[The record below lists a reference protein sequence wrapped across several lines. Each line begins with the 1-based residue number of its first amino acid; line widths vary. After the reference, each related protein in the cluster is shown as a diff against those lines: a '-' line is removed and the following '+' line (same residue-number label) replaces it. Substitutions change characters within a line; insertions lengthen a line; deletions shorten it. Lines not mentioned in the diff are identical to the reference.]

1 VVESWKRFNYGLLS
15 FDARHIVSTNFTVE
29 LPWGKDLTGLKGG
42 LAKGWSLS
50 GIMHFQSGS
59 PFTATDTVAVGGASN
74 VGITVNRR
82 ANIVAGRPIGFSG
95 TCSNAH
101 AICWVNPA
109 AFSPESALGAGDAPP
124 SNIIG
129 PSYYQWDLSLRKLFQ
144 FGPEGMGLQFQA
156 DAFNAFN
163 QTNWSALNGFSV
175 NNVGSSSFGQITQ
188 SFPARILQFG
198 AKFIF

>member
-1 VVESWKRFNYGLLS
+1 
-15 FDARHIVSTNFTVE
+15 
-29 LPWGKDLTGLKGG
+29 
-42 LAKGWSLS
+42 
-50 GIMHFQSGS
+50 
-59 PFTATDTVAVGGASN
+59 
-74 VGITVNRR
+74 
-82 ANIVAGRPIGFSG
+82 VAGQPIGVSG

-109 AFSPESALGAGDAPP
+109 AFSPESTLGAGDAPT
-124 SNIIG
+124 SDIIG
-129 PSYYQWDLSLRKLFQ
+129 PAFYQWDLSLRKLFQ

-188 SFPARILQFG
+188 AFPARILQFG
-198 AKFIF
+198 AKFAF